1 MMPYCSCAEIKDSFG
16 KDVASVP
23 VWHDCE
29 YIAKRNK
36 LIPEAW
42 KKALGLTKENGEL
55 SEDRLTYVFSTL
67 MDEAA
72 KKEKLV

>member
-1 MMPYCSCAEIKDSFG
+1 MMPYCSCAEIKNSFG

-23 VWHDCE
+23 EWHNCE

-36 LIPEAW
+36 LIPEVW
-42 KKALGLTKENGEL
+42 KKALGMINENGEPN
-55 SEDRLTYVFSTL
+55 EDRLTYVFSTL

-72 KKEKLV
+72 KEAKIV